1 MWLKWPHYAEFPH
14 MPSDCTGPRVNGR
27 PSWPIFSALLFP
39 SMVDAPYLEDQMD
52 QIEDKLWSLLKA
64 PTGPLACHLDA
75 FAKELGEQG
84 FRRPSR
90 APQIRLVA
98 SFSRWLTANGVGLD
112 ALADEHVER
121 FLRRAKRRRST
132 RAGHQA
138 WLHRLMVFLRRSGVV
153 DPQPPAPQGET
164 SQIQQVV
171 GSFGRHLLEAQ
182 ALSRATC
189 RQYLPFAEQFLT
201 ERFASGSV
209 ELGKL
214 CAADVVGFIRRQS
227 SRLSPARAKCATIA
241 MRSFM
246 RYLRLRG
253 DVVFDLAAAVP
264 TVPNWSMTAIPR
276 AMAPDHL
283 QAVLDGCRRDTAVG
297 RRDYAILLL
306 LARLGLRA
314 GEIVSLTLGSID
326 WDRGCLTVVG
336 SKVAQH
342 SELPLPAD
350 VGSAIAEYLQRGRPR
365 SDCRRL
371 FLRVSAPIGG
381 LGSQTSICSIVGAAI
396 ARAGVNPPYRGAHQ
410 FRHALA
416 CEMLRQ
422 GASLTEIGSLSERRV

>member
-1 MWLKWPHYAEFPH
+1 ME
-14 MPSDCTGPRVNGR
+14 
-27 PSWPIFSALLFP
+27 LFE
-39 SMVDAPYLEDQMD
+39 A
-52 QIEDKLWSLLKA
+52 KLWSLLNA

-75 FAKELGEQG
+75 FARELSEQG
-84 FRRPSR
+84 FQRPSR
-90 APQIRLVA
+90 APQVRLVA
-98 SFSRWLTANGVGLD
+98 SFSRWLKANAVGLD
-112 ALADEHVER
+112 ALTDEHVER
-121 FLRRAKRRRST
+121 FLRRPKRRRSP

-138 WLHRLMVFLRRSGVV
+138 CLRRLMAFMRRSGVV
-153 DPQPPAPQGET
+153 EPHTSAPQSET
-164 SQIQQVV
+164 SQIQRVV
-171 GSFGRHLLEAQ
+171 DAFGRHLLEAQ

-189 RQYLPFAEQFLT
+189 RQYLPFAERFLT

-209 ELGKL
+209 ELGEL

-227 SRLSPARAKCATIA
+227 SRLSPARAKSATIA
-241 MRSFM
+241 MRSFL

-253 DVVFDLAAAVP
+253 DVVIDLAAAVP

-276 AMAPDHL
+276 AISPDHL
-283 QAVLDGCRRDTAVG
+283 RAVLDNCRRDTVVG
-297 RRDYAILLL
+297 CRDYAILLL

-314 GEIVSLTLGSID
+314 GEIVALTLDSVD
-326 WDRGCLTVVG
+326 WGRGCLTVVG
-336 SKVAQH
+336 SKVGQH

-381 LGSQTSICSIVGAAI
+381 LGSQTSIGSIVSAAI
-396 ARAGVNPPYRGAHQ
+396 ARAGVTPLHHGAHQ

-422 GASLTEIGSLSERRV
+422 GASLTEVGSLLRHQHQKTTSIYAKVDFAALRPLSLAWPGVAR